1 MTKRPNYRLVSAVAG
16 VALLASAL
24 GVLIGPSAVAPE
36 PSGDATDGTKEF
48 HWEAPRNLTGD
59 FVAVLT
65 LHADNRTVCDIS
77 GRGTHR
83 VGPTDAVPPI
93 VFHYRALHQ
102 GSGGR
107 IIQEG
112 RVMRAAA
119 VHGQADGRL
128 NTWGTLFFG
137 KTSWEGFNGGAT
149 FGNDWGGHDL
159 TLTFAGFSLGY
170 VPEAPTEHPLE
181 IHVECDGAVEID
193 RAAGRHARGFTHQT
207 FADGGAGASL
217 EGPLSGDTMVYRDA
231 RINETFDNE
240 TVWFQAGMYS
250 EEGDTTQG
258 DLRLD
263 HPNGSR
269 AWSVPTG
276 DEPADDT
283 VIHLDDGPGRY
294 LAELDLVN
302 GPGTG
307 GLPDH
312 THVMGILAG
321 VDPVDSLDE
330 VV

>member
-1 MTKRPNYRLVSAVAG
+1 MGARTANLRWRLLIPALFAAALMAATVSP
-16 VALLASAL
+16 
-24 GVLIGPSAVAPE
+24 IGPTAAAPQSA
-36 PSGDATDGTKEF
+36 DGSTTTTYFE
-48 HWEAPRNLTGD
+48 WEAPKNLTGD
-59 FVAVLT
+59 LTVVLT
-65 LHADNRTVCDIS
+65 LDADQSTGCRFEVKVS
-77 GRGTHR
+77 GQVDEDT
-83 VGPTDAVPPI
+83 PI
-93 VFHYRALHQ
+93 LLWVRALSQ
-102 GSGGR
+102 GDGGR
-107 IIQEG
+107 IITEG
-112 RVMRAAA
+112 RTWNPRRA
-119 VHGQADGRL
+119 QAHATDNVNTRPMTTLEDSYWTGNTGNTGLGTDWVGHRL
-128 NTWGTLFFG
+128 NLTVAAFG
-137 KTSWEGFNGGAT
+137 LK
-149 FGNDWGGHDL
+149 H
-159 TLTFAGFSLGY
+159 
-170 VPEAPTEHPLE
+170 VPEAPFDRPFVLNLD
-181 IHVECDGAVEID
+181 CDGPVKLN
-193 RAAGRHARGFTHQT
+193 RTAGRHARGFTHQT
-207 FADGGAGASL
+207 FTDNGAGAAL
-217 EGPLSGDTMVYRDA
+217 EGVGGGDTMVYRDA